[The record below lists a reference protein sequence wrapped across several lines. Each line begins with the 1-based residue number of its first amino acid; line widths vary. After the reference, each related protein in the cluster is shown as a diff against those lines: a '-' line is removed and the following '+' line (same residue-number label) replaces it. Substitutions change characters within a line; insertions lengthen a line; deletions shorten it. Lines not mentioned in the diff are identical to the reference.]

1 MTELTDRYI
10 AAALRGIPDAE
21 RSDVER
27 ELQSSIAD
35 AVEDRVA
42 GGEERSAAERAV
54 LEGLGDPMR
63 LSAGMTGKPL
73 YLIGPDLFVAYRQLL
88 VMLLSIVLPI
98 VALVQVGV
106 GLVDGD
112 DIVGAL
118 LAGVGGAWTVGVHLA
133 FWVTLIFA
141 VMERVDAM
149 REARDEISSAVGQW
163 SVDRLPELPRNRIT
177 ASETVGEVVMTMLMV
192 LGLVFLSGVEWF
204 TDAAGNVIAL
214 FNPDLWSGWMPALI
228 AILVGLALLRVVVF
242 LVGRWTMPLVAAFAV
257 LEIAFAIPVIYL
269 ALNGL
274 LINPAF
280 ADAIGWPPLAEGDGP
295 AMIALALGLG
305 AVTVWEIV
313 EAFRRARRSEPRS
326 VSLGA
331 PGEAAR

>member
-10 AAALRGIPDAE
+10 AAAVRGIPDAE

-27 ELQSSIAD
+27 ELRSSIAD

-42 GGEERSAAERAV
+42 GGEDRSAAERAV
-54 LEGLGDPMR
+54 LEGLGDPVR

-88 VMLLSIVLPI
+88 VTLISIVLPI
-98 VALVQVGV
+98 VAIVQVGV

-112 DIVGAL
+112 DLVSAL
-118 LAGVGGAWTVGVHLA
+118 LAGLGGAWTVGVHLA

-149 REARDEISSAVGQW
+149 REARDEISSAIGQW

-177 ASETVGEVVMTMLMV
+177 AGETVGEVVMTMLMV
-192 LGLVFLSGVEWF
+192 LGLVFLYGVEWF
-204 TDAAGNVIAL
+204 TDAAGEVITL

-228 AILVGLALLRVVVF
+228 AILVALALLRLVVF
-242 LVGRWTMPLVAAFAV
+242 LVGRWTMPLVTAFAV

-280 ADAIGWPPLAEGDGP
+280 ADALGWPPLAEGDGP

-305 AVTVWEIV
+305 AVTIWEIV
-313 EAFRRARRSEPRS
+313 EAFRRARRAELPAATI
-326 VSLGA
+326 GA
-331 PGEAAR
+331 PEEAAR